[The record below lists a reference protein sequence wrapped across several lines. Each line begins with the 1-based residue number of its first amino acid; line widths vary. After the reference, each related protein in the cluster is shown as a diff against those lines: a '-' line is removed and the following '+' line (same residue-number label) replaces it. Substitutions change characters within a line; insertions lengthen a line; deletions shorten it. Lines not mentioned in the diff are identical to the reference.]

1 MDSFIDRVK
10 QTAFIRL
17 YTFWKIPLIWWI
29 RPSVIEMG
37 KSRTE
42 LKIALSR
49 RTKNHLNS
57 MYFGALAIGAELVI
71 AAKAVQTIQEQR
83 KRVDF
88 VFKDFKGEFL
98 KRAEG
103 DVHFICDQGEAV
115 EALIKKTIQTGERE
129 EAHFTSYALVPSKN
143 PQEKVAQFE
152 LTLSVRYKA
161 KK

>member
-1 MDSFIDRVK
+1 MDSLMDRFK

-17 YTFWKIPLIWWI
+17 YTFWNIPLIWWI

-37 KSRTE
+37 KKRTE
-42 LKIALSR
+42 LKIALNR

-88 VFKDFKGEFL
+88 VFKDFKGDFL

-103 DVHFICDQGEAV
+103 DTHFICDQGEAV

-129 EAHFTSYALVPSKN
+129 EAKFTSYAIVPSKDAT
-143 PQEKVAQFE
+143 EKIAQFE
-152 LTLSVRYKA
+152 LTLSVRYKP

>member
-1 MDSFIDRVK
+1 MDSLLTRFK
-10 QTAFIRL
+10 QTAFVRL

-29 RPSVIEMG
+29 RPTILEMG
-37 KSRTE
+37 QARTII
-42 LKIALSR
+42 KIALGR

-71 AAKAVQTIQEQR
+71 AAKAVQAISENK

-88 VFKDFKGEFL
+88 VFKDFKGQFL

-103 DVHFICDQGEAV
+103 HVHFICDQGAEV
-115 EALIKKTIQTGERE
+115 EALIKKTIQSGERE
-129 EAHFTSYALVPSKN
+129 EMLFTSYAVVPSKDPN
-143 PQEKVAQFE
+143 EKIASFE
-152 LTLSVRYKA
+152 LTLSVKYK

>member
-1 MDSFIDRVK
+1 MDSLAERLK

-29 RPSVIEMG
+29 RPSIIEMG
-37 KSRTE
+37 KNRTE
-42 LKIALSR
+42 LKIPLGR

-71 AAKAVQTIQEQR
+71 AAKAVHAINSHK

-88 VFKDFKGEFL
+88 VFKDFKGQFL

-103 DVHFICDQGEAV
+103 HVHFICDQGEQV
-115 EALIKKTIQTGERE
+115 EALIAKTIASGERE
-129 EAHFTSYALVPSKN
+129 EMVYTSYAVVPSKN
-143 PQEKVAQFE
+143 PQEKIATFE
-152 LTLSVRYKA
+152 LTLSVKYK